1 MLLGAVADD
10 LTGATDLSLMIA
22 RNGMRTIQ
30 YIGEPATD
38 ADFDD
43 AEAVVVALKSRTI
56 PATEAVALSTGSAR
70 ALIAAGAE
78 QLMFKYCSTFDSTD
92 AGNIGPVAEALLDV
106 VGAPIAIACPAF
118 PAAGRSIYQGHLFV
132 GGDKPT
138 KESSLHLAMYG
149 KRADAGAVVHLH
161 STHSVAVSILVGLDA
176 RDVLPPLTAYYVMRV
191 GRLPLVPY
199 FPPGDEALAKA
210 VWGFAGAHHAM
221 LLANHGPVVA
231 GTTLANAQYAAE
243 ELEET
248 AKLFLMLRGAAVRT
262 LTPQQVADLRRCYD
276 LK

>member
-1 MLLGAVADD
+1 MTDAARHVENVARDAIVRVGKS
-10 LTGATDLSLMIA
+10 LFECGMTFGAT
-22 RNGMRTIQ
+22 
-30 YIGEPATD
+30 
-38 ADFDD
+38 
-43 AEAVVVALKSRTI
+43 
-56 PATEAVALSTGSAR
+56 
-70 ALIAAGAE
+70 
-78 QLMFKYCSTFDSTD
+78 
-92 AGNIGPVAEALLDV
+92 GNISVRLAGDGWLMTPTGVSLGELD
-106 VGAPIAIACPAF
+106 PARLSRF
-118 PAAGRSIYQGHLFV
+118 DAAGRYI

-262 LTPQQVADLRRCYD
+262 LTPQQVADLRRRYD
-276 LK
+276 LE